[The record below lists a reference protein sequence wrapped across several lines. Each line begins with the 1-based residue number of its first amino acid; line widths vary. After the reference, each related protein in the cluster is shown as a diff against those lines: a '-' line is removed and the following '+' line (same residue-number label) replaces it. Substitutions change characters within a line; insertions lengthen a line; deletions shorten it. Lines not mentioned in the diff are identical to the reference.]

1 MSLFRD
7 LPPIESKDGVGEG
20 ESESLGAAQIGSEPA
35 KKNVTATWVRPEF
48 VPNLRRHRAVKPV
61 VRRPALAAFAEY
73 NDNGNDDRS
82 NAEGRDNKDRRDQ
95 SSLATG
101 GAGSTSVVK
110 PPVPLLNSKHPHS
123 LPQRPESLISKWEAI
138 STAGA
143 KPLEQPS
150 GLGARS
156 TALSLSLAG
165 YMPKTLRLRGKHPGK
180 RMHESGFEPFAEYCP
195 AAPNDYQSYKDWA
208 AREKKLR
215 AEHQALSI
223 KAKADND
230 EDEGDD
236 DDYEYEDER
245 EGLCGAAGELHR
257 DPGEPSTCILLT
269 NMADVVDNELEL
281 ETREECAAFGEVIR
295 CTISTI
301 DDNDDLLSPFERVH
315 VLVEFADLASAT
327 RAQEALDQRFFDG
340 RHISAEFVRPE
351 G

>member
-1 MSLFRD
+1 MSLFRN

-20 ESESLGAAQIGSEPA
+20 ESESLGAPQVGSKPA
-35 KKNVTATWVRPEF
+35 KKNATTTTWVRPEF

-61 VRRPALAAFAEY
+61 VRRPALATFAEH
-73 NDNGNDDRS
+73 NDNGNDDR
-82 NAEGRDNKDRRDQ
+82 NDAEGRGNEGQQDQ
-95 SSLATG
+95 SSLATD

-110 PPVPLLNSKHPHS
+110 PPVPLLSSKHPHS
-123 LPQRPESLISKWEAI
+123 LPQRPEALISKWEAI
-138 STAGA
+138 ATAGA

-150 GLGARS
+150 GLGVRS
-156 TALSLSLAG
+156 TALSLSLAE
-165 YMPKTLRLRGKHPGK
+165 YMPKTLRLRGKHPDK

-195 AAPNDYQSYKDWA
+195 AAPNDYQSYKDWV

-215 AEHQALSI
+215 AEHQALGI
-223 KAKADND
+223 KDKADND
-230 EDEGDD
+230 EDG
-236 DDYEYEDER
+236 YGYEDER
-245 EGLCGAAGELHR
+245 ESLCGTTSELRR

-269 NMADVVDNELEL
+269 NMADVVDDELEL

-295 CTISTI
+295 CTISTV
-301 DDNDDLLSPFERVH
+301 DDNDDLLSLFERVR

-351 G
+351 E